1 MDATKKT
8 SYDLAQSFVQIYIL
22 TFIFYCFAMC
32 TSFLL
37 NYLENQLNLFDY
49 KKLSSF
55 VLVLLVVLRVTISI
69 FFFYYL
75 LHFLQNHFT
84 KYFKEERIQKSSLI
98 FFLTCAAYDTNMA
111 LKVNELK
118 RRFDRILEKAKY
130 INISINT
137 SSSKGSSSDN

>member
-1 MDATKKT
+1 MDSKKNT
-8 SYDLAQSFVQIYIL
+8 SYKLVQSFVQIFIL
-22 TFIFYCFAMC
+22 TFIFYCFAIC
-32 TSFLL
+32 TSFLM

-55 VLVLLVVLRVTISI
+55 VLVMLIVLRVTINI
-69 FFFYYL
+69 FVFYYL
-75 LHFLQNHFT
+75 LHFLENHSI

-98 FFLTCAAYDTNMA
+98 FFLTCAVYDTNMA

-118 RRFDRILEKAKY
+118 RRFDHILEKAKY

-137 SSSKGSSSDN
+137 C